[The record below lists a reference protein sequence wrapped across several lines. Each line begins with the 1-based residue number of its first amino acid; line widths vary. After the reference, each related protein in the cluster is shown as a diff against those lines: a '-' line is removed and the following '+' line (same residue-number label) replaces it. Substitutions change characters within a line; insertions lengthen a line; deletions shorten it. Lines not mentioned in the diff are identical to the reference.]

1 MKTMEG
7 KLSEIIKEIKSKKD
21 KKPRSVNKGGRPK
34 ASLKRS
40 NHLTVMCTIMEKK
53 IIQMNARKAGTNI
66 SVFLRTL
73 GLNERVKVKTLP
85 KEVLQLT
92 GTLNHVAAN
101 LNQIARK
108 RNGVDELDAMDRAL
122 LHQEVRSLQGLVKAV
137 KTYLE

>member
-1 MKTMEG
+1 MEG

-34 ASLKRS
+34 VSLKRS

-108 RNGVDELDAMDRAL
+108 RNGVDELDAMERAL
-122 LHQEVRSLQGLVKAV
+122 LNQEVRSLQGLVKAV

>member
-1 MKTMEG
+1 MEG

-21 KKPRSVNKGGRPK
+21 KKPRSVNKSGRPK

-122 LHQEVRSLQGLVKAV
+122 LNQEVRSLQGLVKAV

>member
-1 MKTMEG
+1 MEG

-34 ASLKRS
+34 ATLKRS

-53 IIQMNARKAGTNI
+53 IIQINARKAGTNI

-122 LHQEVRSLQGLVKAV
+122 LNQEVRSLQGLVKAV

>member
-1 MKTMEG
+1 MEG

-85 KEVLQLT
+85 KEVL
-92 GTLNHVAAN
+92 
-101 LNQIARK
+101 
-108 RNGVDELDAMDRAL
+108 
-122 LHQEVRSLQGLVKAV
+122 
-137 KTYLE
+137 

>member
-1 MKTMEG
+1 MEG

-34 ASLKRS
+34 ATLKRS

-53 IIQMNARKAGTNI
+53 IIQINARKAGTNI

-73 GLNERVKVKTLP
+73 GLNERVKIKTLP

-122 LHQEVRSLQGLVKAV
+122 LNQEVRSLQGLVKTV
-137 KTYLE
+137 KTHLE

>member
-1 MKTMEG
+1 MEG

-34 ASLKRS
+34 VSLKRS

-122 LHQEVRSLQGLVKAV
+122 LNQEVRSLQGLVKAV

>member
-1 MKTMEG
+1 MEG

-53 IIQMNARKAGTNI
+53 IIQMNAWKAGTNI

-122 LHQEVRSLQGLVKAV
+122 LNQEVRSLQGLVKAV

>member
-1 MKTMEG
+1 MEG

-34 ASLKRS
+34 ATLKRS

-122 LHQEVRSLQGLVKAV
+122 LNQEVRSLQGLVKTV

>member
-1 MKTMEG
+1 MEG

-53 IIQMNARKAGTNI
+53 IIQINARKAGTNI

-122 LHQEVRSLQGLVKAV
+122 LNQEVRSLQGLVKAV

>member
-1 MKTMEG
+1 MTMEG
-7 KLSEIIKEIKSKKD
+7 KLSETIREIKGKKIN
-21 KKPRSVNKGGRPK
+21 KNRSAKKGGRPK
-34 ASLKRS
+34 AKLKRS
-40 NHLTVMCTIMEKK
+40 CHLTVMCTIMEKK
-53 IIQMNARKAGTNI
+53 IIQMNARKAATNV

-108 RNGVDELDAMDRAL
+108 RNGIDELDAMDRAL
-122 LHQEVRSLQGLVKAV
+122 LNQEVRSLQG
-137 KTYLE
+137 

>member
-1 MKTMEG
+1 MEG
-7 KLSEIIKEIKSKKD
+7 KLSEIIKEIKRKKGR
-21 KKPRSVNKGGRPK
+21 KSRSVNKGGRPK

-40 NHLTVMCTIMEKK
+40 SHLTVMCTIMEKK

-122 LHQEVRSLQGLVKAV
+122 LNQEVRSLQGLVKAV

>member
-1 MKTMEG
+1 MEG
-7 KLSEIIKEIKSKKD
+7 KLSEIIREIKGKKN
-21 KKPRSVNKGGRPK
+21 KKHRSANKGGRPK
-34 ASLKRS
+34 ATLKRS
-40 NHLTVMCTIMEKK
+40 SHLTVMCTIMEKK
-53 IIQMNARKAGTNI
+53 IIQMNARKAATNV

-108 RNGVDELDAMDRAL
+108 RNGTDELDAMDRAL
-122 LHQEVRSLQGLVKAV
+122 LNQEVRSLQGLVKTV

>member
-1 MKTMEG
+1 MEG
-7 KLSEIIKEIKSKKD
+7 KLSDIIKEIKSKKD
-21 KKPRSVNKGGRPK
+21 KKLRSVNKGGRPK

-122 LHQEVRSLQGLVKAV
+122 LNQEVRSLQGLVKAV

>member
-1 MKTMEG
+1 MEG
-7 KLSEIIKEIKSKKD
+7 KLSDIIKEIKSKKN

-34 ASLKRS
+34 SSLKRS

-122 LHQEVRSLQGLVKAV
+122 LNQEVRSLQGLVKAV

>member
-1 MKTMEG
+1 MEG
-7 KLSEIIKEIKSKKD
+7 KLSEIIKEIKSKKY

-122 LHQEVRSLQGLVKAV
+122 LNQEVRSLQGLVKAV
-137 KTYLE
+137 KNYLE

>member
-1 MKTMEG
+1 MEG

-53 IIQMNARKAGTNI
+53 IIQMNARKAGSNI

-122 LHQEVRSLQGLVKAV
+122 LNQEVRSLQGLVKAV

>member
-1 MKTMEG
+1 MEG

-122 LHQEVRSLQGLVKAV
+122 LNQEVRSLQGLVKAV
-137 KTYLE
+137 KIYLE

>member
-1 MKTMEG
+1 MEG

-34 ASLKRS
+34 VSLKRS

-92 GTLNHVAAN
+92 GTLN
-101 LNQIARK
+101 
-108 RNGVDELDAMDRAL
+108 GVDELDAMDRAL
-122 LHQEVRSLQGLVKAV
+122 LNQEVRSLQGLVKAV

>member
-1 MKTMEG
+1 MEG

-53 IIQMNARKAGTNI
+53 IIQISARKAGTNI

-122 LHQEVRSLQGLVKAV
+122 LNQEVRSLQGLVKAV

>member
-1 MKTMEG
+1 MEG

-34 ASLKRS
+34 SSLKRS

-122 LHQEVRSLQGLVKAV
+122 LNQEVRSLQGLVKAV

>member
-1 MKTMEG
+1 MEG
-7 KLSEIIKEIKSKKD
+7 KLSEIIKEIKRKKRG
-21 KKPRSVNKGGRPK
+21 KSRSVNKGGRPK

-122 LHQEVRSLQGLVKAV
+122 LNQEVRSLQGLVKAV

>member
-1 MKTMEG
+1 MEG

-122 LHQEVRSLQGLVKAV
+122 LNQEVRSLQGLVKAV
-137 KTYLE
+137 KNYLE

>member
-1 MKTMEG
+1 MEG

-34 ASLKRS
+34 ASLKRN

-108 RNGVDELDAMDRAL
+108 RNGVDELDAIDRAL
-122 LHQEVRSLQGLVKAV
+122 LNQEVRSLQGLVKAV

>member
-1 MKTMEG
+1 
-7 KLSEIIKEIKSKKD
+7 
-21 KKPRSVNKGGRPK
+21 
-34 ASLKRS
+34 
-40 NHLTVMCTIMEKK
+40 MEKK

-122 LHQEVRSLQGLVKAV
+122 LNQEVRSLQGLVKAV

>member
-1 MKTMEG
+1 MEG
-7 KLSEIIKEIKSKKD
+7 KLSEIIKEIKSKRD

-34 ASLKRS
+34 APLKRS

-122 LHQEVRSLQGLVKAV
+122 LNQEVRSLQGLVKAV

>member
-7 KLSEIIKEIKSKKD
+7 MLSEIIKEIKSKKD
-21 KKPRSVNKGGRPK
+21 KKTRSVNKGGRPK
-34 ASLKRS
+34 ATLKRD

-53 IIQMNARKAGTNI
+53 IIQMNTRKAGTNI

-122 LHQEVRSLQGLVKAV
+122 LNQEVRSLQGLVKAI

>member
-34 ASLKRS
+34 VSLKRS

-122 LHQEVRSLQGLVKAV
+122 LNQEVRSLQGLVKAV

>member
-1 MKTMEG
+1 MEG

-122 LHQEVRSLQGLVKAV
+122 LNQEVRSLQGLVKAV

>member
-1 MKTMEG
+1 MEG

-34 ASLKRS
+34 VSLKRS

-108 RNGVDELDAMDRAL
+108 RNGVDELDAMDRATRKS
-122 LHQEVRSLQGLVKAV
+122 EAYRV
-137 KTYLE
+137 

>member
-1 MKTMEG
+1 MEG

-34 ASLKRS
+34 VSLKRS

-73 GLNERVKVKTLP
+73 GLNERIKVKTLP

-122 LHQEVRSLQGLVKAV
+122 LNQEVRSLQGLVKAV

>member
-1 MKTMEG
+1 MEG

-34 ASLKRS
+34 ATLKRS

-53 IIQMNARKAGTNI
+53 IIQINARKAGTNI

-122 LHQEVRSLQGLVKAV
+122 LNQEVRSLQGVVKAV
-137 KTYLE
+137 QTYLE

>member
-1 MKTMEG
+1 MEG

-122 LHQEVRSLQGLVKAV
+122 LNQEVRSLQGLVKTV